1 MLSGVIF
8 DMDGVIVD
16 SHPIH
21 KKAWRR
27 FLELHGKQ
35 IDDTDLD
42 FIMDGRKREE
52 ILRHFLGE
60 LSDDEV
66 QDLGHQKDALFKE
79 EATGMI
85 MIEGFPEFLQQ
96 LTQANIKLAV
106 GSSGS
111 NGRVN
116 YILQSFGLRKFFA
129 AVVTGDQVSAGK
141 PDSAIF
147 RLASKELCVPP
158 SETLVVEDSVSGVRA
173 AKAADMKCI
182 GIATNGLIPK
192 LREAGAIQIVPN
204 YINLSLDH
212 VRTLLSP

>member
-16 SHPIH
+16 SHPVH

-27 FLELHGKQ
+27 FLELQGKNPN
-35 IDDTDLD
+35 DTDLD

-66 QDLGHQKDALFKE
+66 QDLGHQKDALFRE
-79 EATGMI
+79 ESTAMT
-85 MIEGFPEFLQQ
+85 MIEGLQEFLQQ
-96 LTQANIKLAV
+96 LAQANIKLAV

-116 YILQSFGLRKFFA
+116 YILRSFGLRKFFQT
-129 AVVTGDQVSAGK
+129 VVTGDQVTAGK
-141 PDSAIF
+141 PDPALF
-147 RLASKELCVPP
+147 RLASEELGLPP
-158 SETLVVEDSVSGVRA
+158 SETLVFEDSVSGVRA
-173 AKAADMKCI
+173 ARAAGMKCI
-182 GIATNGLIPK
+182 GIATNGLIPQ
-192 LREAGAIQIVPN
+192 LVDAGAIQIIPN
-204 YINLSLDH
+204 YINLSLNH
-212 VRTLLSP
+212 VQALLDT